1 MTDYCFIQLF
11 LVIPV
16 NLQCRSLFIFKPT
29 LVKNGFF
36 LVVLLITSLFSFAQ
50 KKYTISGTVRDQRS
64 GETLIGA
71 TILLKGND
79 NYSVLSN
86 GYGFYSITVP
96 QNDYVLLVSFTGYQN
111 DTFRISLTKDWVKD
125 IFLTPRTT
133 QLDEVVISSRRNDV
147 THTLPGMQR
156 ISMNEIKDVPVL
168 FGEKD
173 ILKTIQLLPGIKSAG
188 EGSSGF
194 FVRGGGADQNLILLD
209 EATVY
214 NASHL
219 LGFFSTFNSDA
230 IKDVTIYKGEMPA
243 QFGGRLSSLL
253 DIKMKDGNEKN
264 YNVSGGIGLIS
275 SRLNVEGPIV
285 KDKGSFIISAR
296 RTYADLFLKLAHDS
310 DANQSVLYF
319 YDLNA
324 KANYQLTKNDRVY
337 LSGYFGKDVLGYG
350 RQFGINWGNTTAT
363 LRWNHIFNN
372 KLFSNTSFIFSNY
385 DYNISINQT
394 NNKVGILSKIKD
406 LTLKEDLQYF
416 VGNTNKINLGF
427 TVTRHI
433 FTPGNIK
440 TSETS
445 SYNSLVLPDKYA
457 LDGAAYVSDE
467 WNVNDK
473 LKVNTGLRL
482 SSFSMVGPGDFY
494 TYDSEGN
501 IKSTERYA
509 AGKIVKSY
517 LNFEPRFAFTF
528 QLNNSSSVKASYSRN
543 VQNLHLLSNSTGSNP
558 TDLWIPSS
566 NNVKPE
572 ISDQVS
578 AGYYSNIGGNK
589 FELSVETYYKALQNQ
604 IDYKNGAVLV
614 ANQLVESQ
622 LVFGKGRAYGLELYF
637 KKKYGKLNG
646 WISYTLSRTE
656 RKIDGINQ
664 NSWYPAT
671 QDQTHNLSIVAIYQL
686 NKKWTFSSDFVY
698 HTGNAVTWP
707 AGKYD
712 VNGRRVFYYTER
724 NGNRMPATT
733 RLDVS
738 ATLEGRKNRKF
749 EGSWTFS
756 VYNVFGRENP
766 YFVQF
771 QDDPGNLQK
780 TQAVQYS
787 LFRWV
792 PSVTYNFKF

>member
-1 MTDYCFIQLF
+1 M
-11 LVIPV
+11 
-16 NLQCRSLFIFKPT
+16 K
-29 LVKNGFF
+29 KGFF
-36 LVVLLITSLFSFAQ
+36 LTLLLIISFSSFAQ
-50 KKYTISGTVRDQRS
+50 KKFTISGTIRDQKS

-71 TILLKGND
+71 TLILIAKE

-86 GYGFYSITVP
+86 SYGFYSITVP
-96 QNDYVLLVSFTGYQN
+96 QSDYLLVASFSGYRD
-111 DTFRISLTKDWVKD
+111 DTTEISLTKDLVKE
-125 IFLTPRTT
+125 IALQPRAT
-133 QLDEVVISSRRNDV
+133 QLDEVVISSKRNDI
-147 THTLPGMQR
+147 THTLPGMQK
-156 ISMNEIKDVPVL
+156 ISMSEIKNVPVL

-194 FVRGGGADQNLILLD
+194 FVRGGAADQNLILLD

-230 IKDVTIYKGEMPA
+230 IKDVTVYKGDMPA
-243 QFGGRLSSLL
+243 QYGGRLSSLL
-253 DIKMKDGNEKN
+253 DIKMNDGNDKT
-264 YNVSGGIGLIS
+264 YKVSGGIGLIS
-275 SRLNVEGPIV
+275 SRINVEGPIV
-285 KDKGSFIISAR
+285 KSKGSFMVSAR
-296 RTYADLFLKLAHDS
+296 RTYADLFLKISHDS
-310 DANQSVLYF
+310 DVNQSVLYF

-324 KANYQLTKNDRVY
+324 KANYQFNNKNRVF

-350 RQFGINWGNTTAT
+350 QQFGIRWGNSTAT
-363 LRWNHIFNN
+363 ARWNHIFNN

-385 DYNISINQT
+385 KYNISINQT
-394 NNKVGILSKIKD
+394 NNNVGILSKIKD
-406 LTLKEDLQYF
+406 LALKEDLQYYA
-416 VGNTNKINLGF
+416 GIKNKINLGF
-427 TVTRHI
+427 NITRHI
-433 FTPGNIK
+433 FTPGNIR

-445 SYNSLVLPDKYA
+445 SFNTLLLPDKYA
-457 LDGAAYVSDE
+457 LDAAAYVSDE
-467 WNVNDK
+467 WSVNNK
-473 LKVNTGLRL
+473 LKINSGIRAT
-482 SSFSMVGPGDFY
+482 SFSILGPGDFY
-494 TYDSEGN
+494 TYDDRGN
-501 IKSTERYA
+501 IKNTATYVS
-509 AGKIVKSY
+509 GKIVKSY
-517 LNFEPRFAFTF
+517 LIFEPRFALTF
-528 QLNNSSSVKASYSRN
+528 QLNDVSSVKASYSRN

-572 ISDQVS
+572 IADQIS
-578 AGYYSNIGGNK
+578 GGYYRNIDDNK
-589 FELSVETYYKALQNQ
+589 YALSAEVYYKGLQNQ

-656 RKIDGINQ
+656 RKIDGVNN

-686 NKKWTFSSDFVY
+686 NKKWTFSSDFVFY
-698 HTGNAVTWP
+698 TGNAVTWP
-707 AGKYD
+707 SGKYD

-724 NGNRMPATT
+724 NGYRMPSTN
-733 RLDVS
+733 RLDIS
-738 ATLEGRKNRKF
+738 ATLEGKKTKKF

-756 VYNVFGRENP
+756 IYNVYGRENP

-771 QDDPGNLQK
+771 QDDPANPEK

>member
-1 MTDYCFIQLF
+1 ML
-11 LVIPV
+11 
-16 NLQCRSLFIFKPT
+16 
-29 LVKNGFF
+29 KNGSFF
-36 LVVLLITSLFSFAQ
+36 VMLLMISSFAFAQ
-50 KKYTISGTVRDQRS
+50 KKYTISGTIRDQRS

-71 TILLKGND
+71 TILLKGNS

-96 QNDYVLLVSFTGYQN
+96 QNNYIFIASFSGYEN
-111 DTFRISLTKDWVKD
+111 DTFRISLTKDWSKD
-125 IFLTPRTT
+125 IFLSPRVT
-133 QLDEVVISSRRNDV
+133 QLDEVVISSRKNDI
-147 THTLPGMQR
+147 THTLPGMQK
-156 ISMNEIKDVPVL
+156 ISMNEIKNVPVL

-194 FVRGGGADQNLILLD
+194 FVRGGAADQNLILLD

-253 DIKMKDGNEKN
+253 DIKMNDGNEKE
-264 YNVSGGIGLIS
+264 YRVSGGIGLIS
-275 SRLNVEGPIV
+275 SRLNLEGPIV
-285 KDKGSFIISAR
+285 KNKGSFMISAR

-310 DANQSVLYF
+310 DINQSILYF
-319 YDLNA
+319 YDLNV
-324 KANYQLTKNDRVY
+324 KGNYQLNKNNRVY
-337 LSGYFGKDVLGYG
+337 LSGYFGKDVLGYA
-350 RQFGINWGNTTAT
+350 RQFGINWGNSTAT

-385 DYNISINQT
+385 DYKIFINQT

-406 LTLKEDLQYF
+406 LTAKEDLQYF
-416 VGNTNKINLGF
+416 IGNHSKINLGLKI
-427 TVTRHI
+427 TRHI

-457 LDGAAYVSDE
+457 LDGAAYVSNE

-473 LKVNTGLRL
+473 LKINSGLRI
-482 SSFSMVGPGDFY
+482 SSFSMMGPGDFY
-494 TYDSEGN
+494 TYDNEGN
-501 IKSTERYA
+501 IKSTEKYS

-517 LNFEPRFAFTF
+517 LNFEPRLALAF

-543 VQNLHLLSNSTGSNP
+543 IQNLHLLSNSTGSNP

-572 ISDQVS
+572 IADQVS
-578 AGYYSNIGGNK
+578 AGYYRNISNGK
-589 FELSVETYYKALQNQ
+589 YAFLAEVYYKKLQNQ
-604 IDYKNGAVLV
+604 IDYKNGAMLV

-622 LVFGKGRAYGLELYF
+622 LVFGKGRAYGMELFF
-637 KKKYGKLNG
+637 KKKYGKMNG

-656 RKIDGINQ
+656 RKIDSVNN

-712 VNGRRVFYYTER
+712 VNGRRVFYYIEK

-733 RLDVS
+733 RLDLS
-738 ATLEGRKNRKF
+738 ATLKGKKTKKF

-756 VYNVFGRENP
+756 VYNIYGRENP

-771 QDDPGNLQK
+771 QDDPDNPQK